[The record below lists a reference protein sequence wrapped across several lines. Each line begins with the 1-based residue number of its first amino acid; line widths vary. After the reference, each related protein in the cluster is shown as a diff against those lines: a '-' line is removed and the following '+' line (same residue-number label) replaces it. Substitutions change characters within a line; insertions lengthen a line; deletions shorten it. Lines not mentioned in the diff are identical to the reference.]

1 MEWRGRGEK
10 SAKTNGFGE
19 FHSLSFRPS
28 VVRVFPSPGDI
39 DPCKKKDLKGRKRT
53 PKPPPPPLPL
63 LSRDPTH
70 LGKGSEG
77 EERRAI
83 ASYAMPAFER
93 GGGGRGRGRGP
104 RKNTLVRAFSKYFSP
119 SLTFSPPPPFP
130 VPASRSPVYCVRR
143 RRKRRRA

>member
-1 MEWRGRGEK
+1 M
-10 SAKTNGFGE
+10 FGE
-19 FHSLSFRPS
+19 FRSLSFRPS

-70 LGKGSEG
+70 LGKGSGRRG
-77 EERRAI
+77 EACDRLLCHARLRA
-83 ASYAMPAFER
+83 R
-93 GGGGRGRGRGP
+93 GGKRGRGRGP

-119 SLTFSPPPPFP
+119 SLTFFPPPPFP

-143 RRKRRRA
+143 RRRKRRRA